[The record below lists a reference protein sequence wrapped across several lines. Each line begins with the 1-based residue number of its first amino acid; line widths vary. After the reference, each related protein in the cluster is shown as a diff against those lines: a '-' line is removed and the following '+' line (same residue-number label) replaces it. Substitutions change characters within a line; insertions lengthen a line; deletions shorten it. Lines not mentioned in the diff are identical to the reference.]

1 MIIFAFANQKG
12 GVAKTTSS
20 LNFAIGLAR
29 EGKRVLL
36 VDLDPQ
42 SSLTVS
48 LGYHQA
54 DELSHT
60 ISEKL
65 YYIMEDQEFD
75 PREGILHHKEGVDL
89 MPSNITLAEMEMSFF
104 HATSREYVLSH
115 YLSMLAEDY
124 DIAVL
129 DCSPS
134 LGQVTLNA
142 LTCAHRLI
150 IPIQAHFLSLKGME
164 QLFQTIQKV
173 KKRLNR
179 NLEITGILVTMANL
193 QTNFSREIFSMMQEV
208 YGEEIHIFPQPVPSS
223 IRVVEASAEG
233 VSMFSFD
240 PKGKVAAA
248 YESVIQ
254 EVLKTL

>member
-1 MIIFAFANQKG
+1 MIIYALANQKG

-20 LNFAIGLAR
+20 LNLAIGLAR
-29 EGKRVLL
+29 AGKKVLL

-42 SSLTVS
+42 SSLTIS
-48 LGYHQA
+48 MGYHET

-89 MPSNITLAEMEMSFF
+89 MPSNITLAEMEMSIF
-104 HATSREYVLSH
+104 HATSREHILTH
-115 YLSMLAEDY
+115 YLSLLAEDY
-124 DIAVL
+124 DVAVL

-179 NLEITGILVTMANL
+179 KLEITGILVTMANL
-193 QTNFSREIFSMMQEV
+193 QTNFSKEIFSVMQEV
-208 YGEEIHIFPQPVPSS
+208 YGEEIHIFPQPIPSS

-233 VSMFSFD
+233 CSMFAFD
-240 PKGKVAAA
+240 PKGKVAQA
-248 YESVIQ
+248 YDAVVQ
-254 EVLKTL
+254 EVLKGL